1 MLVGES
7 RNCFPAI
14 KMSQIGAKNTHTNRA
29 ESGEARE
36 NIKTIYAVGT
46 VSECGRW
53 TNLDRDGMKYL
64 LEIRTMTSPLWTFHV
79 HLLSRIFAP
88 RPLHKH
94 LAY

>member
-14 KMSQIGAKNTHTNRA
+14 KMSQIGAKNINTNRA